1 MRRAAPAAAPV
12 AVDKEVKRKQR
23 MGDIKLDLH
32 RVLLDNLNLAALEHA
47 TEADLRAEINAISAE
62 HLNDNAIVLGRE
74 DRIILNKELYDEV
87 TGLGPLETLLQDESV
102 NDILVNGPQQIFVER
117 SGKLELT
124 DVTFKDERHLLRI
137 IDKIVSAVGRRVDES
152 KPYVDARLKDG
163 SRFNAMVPPVAV
175 DGSLVSIRKFKKDK
189 LGIDDL
195 VQFGAFSEEM
205 AAYLQAAVSTRLNV
219 IVSGGTGSGKTTTL
233 NALSS
238 FIADD
243 ERILTIED
251 TAELQLQQTHVGRME
266 SRPPNVEGKGEVSPR
281 DCLKNALR
289 MRPDRIIVGETR
301 GEEVIDMLQAMNTGH
316 DGSMTTIHANNP
328 RDGISRLEN
337 MVAMAGIEMPL
348 KAVRSQI
355 SSAVNLIVQASRL
368 QDGSRRMTSITEITG
383 MEGDVIS
390 MQEIFRFQRVGP
402 DARQQDHRP
411 LSQPQACAATSP
423 SASAS
428 GAMICPRPSLNP
440 SQRSKPHGHQCRTHH
455 LRSDLYRRA
464 GARRRASI
472 WRLFGRSISL
482 NSRVNRRLEMI
493 EKGDTPRGGAGQIC
507 ARRCSSTRK
516 SKGIPLY
523 SLWLSE
529 KAQKGRDCLLPAT
542 ADHGDGRPF
551 GSVLPWPDRR
561 HRDRSTRAHRRLH
574 RHGGRCCVYVGVHES
589 QQAHGDHRRTA
600 PRCGRADGALLARRS
615 PVHQRHHHREQRNP
629 RPACL
634 RIRCD
639 RG

>member
-1 MRRAAPAAAPV
+1 MFSRYKKSANDRTAPKASAAPMPLPRTAPVEAAALPSFRKPAQQVAAVPV
-12 AVDKEVKRKQR
+12 GMDKERKRKER
-23 MGDIKLDLH
+23 ISEIKIELH
-32 RVLLDNLNLAALEHA
+32 RAMLDHLNLAALDTA
-47 TEADLRAEINAISAE
+47 TESDLRAEISSIAGEILE
-62 HLNDNAIVLGRE
+62 EKGIVLNRE
-74 DRIILNKELYDEV
+74 DRTQLTQELYDEV
-87 TGLGPLETLLQDESV
+87 KGLGPLETLLKDDTV
-102 NDILVNGPQQIFVER
+102 NDILVNGPHQIFIER
-117 SGKLELT
+117 AGKLELS
-124 DVTFKDERHLLRI
+124 DVTFKDEKHLLRI

-152 KPYVDARLKDG
+152 NPYVDARLADG

-195 VQFGAFSEEM
+195 VKFGAFSEEM
-205 AAYLQAAVSTRLNV
+205 AAYLQAAVATRLNV

-238 FIADD
+238 FIDNA

-251 TAELQLQQTHVGRME
+251 TAELQLQQIHVGRME

-390 MQEIFRFQRVGP
+390 MQEIFRFQRVGLTP
-402 DARQQDHRP
+402 DNKIIGHFT
-411 LSQPQACAATSP
+411 AT
-423 SASAS
+423 
-428 GAMICPRPSLNP
+428 GV
-440 SQRSKPHGHQCRTHH
+440 RSHYSERF
-455 LRSDLYRRA
+455 
-464 GARRRASI
+464 
-472 WRLFGRSISL
+472 RLWGY
-482 NSRVNRRLEMI
+482 
-493 EKGDTPRGGAGQIC
+493 D
-507 ARRCSSTRK
+507 
-516 SKGIPLY
+516 
-523 SLWLSE
+523 
-529 KAQKGRDCLLPAT
+529 LPAHIYEPI
-542 ADHGDGRPF
+542 A
-551 GSVLPWPDRR
+551 
-561 HRDRSTRAHRRLH
+561 A
-574 RHGGRCCVYVGVHES
+574 E
-589 QQAHGDHRRTA
+589 
-600 PRCGRADGALLARRS
+600 
-615 PVHQRHHHREQRNP
+615 
-629 RPACL
+629 
-634 RIRCD
+634 
-639 RG
+639 